1 LTVVIVFSKPLL
13 GKWACFFCR
22 SVIISTKWEEAFLQ
36 RSQEGLITTAL
47 INHDIMSRIGTVLII
62 AVLLLGLPW
71 PAPAQQEDPRKLHQQ
86 VSEQTEEIF
95 EQVVEWRRH
104 FHQNPELSNREEET
118 AAYIADYLR
127 DLGLKVKTGIA
138 HTGVVGILEGGK
150 EGPVVGLRADIDAL
164 PVKERADVPFKSTK
178 TTTYLG
184 KEVGVSHA
192 CGHDTHIAM
201 LMGAAKIL
209 TDMKE
214 ELQGTVKFIFQPA
227 EEGAPPGEEG
237 GAELMVKEGVL
248 ENPDVDVVFG
258 QHINSQ
264 TEVGKIRYRPKGTMA
279 ASDRFVI
286 TVKGKQTHGSTPWT
300 GVDPIVT
307 SAKIIEGLQTIISRQ
322 TELTKAAAVISVGKI
337 EAGVRN
343 NIIPEKAEMIG
354 TIRTLDTGMQEIIH
368 KKIRRIATKTAESMG
383 ATAEVKIEEGY
394 PVTYNDPDLTEQMLP
409 TLQGIAGAEDVI
421 LSDAITG
428 AEDFS
433 FFQKKVPGFY
443 WFVGGMPKG
452 MDPSEAPPHHT
463 PDFYIEEEGMKLG
476 VQSMVGLTI
485 DYMNQYRS
493 VSSR

>member
-1 LTVVIVFSKPLL
+1 MGSD
-13 GKWACFFCR
+13 
-22 SVIISTKWEEAFLQ
+22 EEKLHLRRVFLQ
-36 RSQEGLITTAL
+36 ICDYFYKLKGLLITLKLTMDTMYRTGVSTL
-47 INHDIMSRIGTVLII
+47 FI
-62 AVLLLGLPW
+62 AILLLGLQLPVM
-71 PAPAQQEDPRKLHQQ
+71 AQQENPQKIHEHIN
-86 VSEQTEEIF
+86 EQTEEIF
-95 EQVVEWRRH
+95 DQVVEWRRH
-104 FHQNPELSNREEET
+104 FHENPELSNREEET
-118 AAYIADYLR
+118 ADYIADYLR
-127 DLGLKVKTGIA
+127 DLGIEVETGVA
-138 HTGVVGILEGGK
+138 HTGVVGVLEGNK
-150 EGPVVGLRADIDAL
+150 DGPVVGLRADIDAL

-209 TDMKE
+209 TDMKD
-214 ELQGTVKFIFQPA
+214 ELRGTVKFIFQPA

-264 TEVGKIRYRPKGTMA
+264 TEVGKLRYRPKGTMA
-279 ASDRFVI
+279 AADRFEI

-307 SAKIIEGLQTIISRQ
+307 SAKIIEGLQSIVSRQ

-337 EAGVRN
+337 ESGVRN
-343 NIIPEKAEMIG
+343 NIIPEEAEMIG

-368 KKIRRIATKTAESMG
+368 EKIEHVATTTAESMG
-383 ATAEVKIEEGY
+383 AKAEVEIEEGY
-394 PVTYNDPDLTEQMLP
+394 PVTYNDPELTEQMVP
-409 TLQGIAGAEDVI
+409 TLQDIAGSDDVI

-433 FFQKKVPGFY
+433 FFQKEVPGFY
-443 WFVGGMPKG
+443 WFTGGMPKG
-452 MDPSEAPPHHT
+452 MDPADAAPHHT

-476 VQSMVGLTI
+476 VKSLVRLTT
-485 DYMNQYRS
+485 DYMIGNS
-493 VSSR
+493 K